1 MKEVDDKK
9 AAFQMSSGRLMIRKP
24 PPAVDMSNCLLYPL
38 YDVRCS
44 QQNIFSEKPCWV
56 LGVGF
61 VFVFELNAESRP
73 CFDATDEWGL
83 RDLFSTLFRRT

>member
-44 QQNIFSEKPCWV
+44 QQNIFSEKP
-56 LGVGF
+56 
-61 VFVFELNAESRP
+61 
-73 CFDATDEWGL
+73 
-83 RDLFSTLFRRT
+83 